1 MGVLWAL
8 SMPGV
13 IFLLAAVAALKR
25 TGPLRRGTRKRAAVS
40 ISLEEVDAFSTGA
53 KRIELDT
60 RQSQTMMRDDEEDG
74 APPRPVVDLDNGV
87 VRFSERR
94 ADD

>member
-13 IFLLAAVAALKR
+13 IFLLAAVAALR
-25 TGPLRRGTRKRAAVS
+25 RAGPLRRGTRKRAAVTVG
-40 ISLEEVDAFSTGA
+40 LEEIDVFTTGT

-60 RQSQTMMRDDEEDG
+60 RHSQTMMRDDEQDG
-74 APPRPVVDLDNGV
+74 APPLVDLDNGV
-87 VRFSERR
+87 VRFDQS
-94 ADD
+94 